1 MSLKCATCDIVIFL
15 PIFLYFY
22 INIYLDRRVI
32 LETSHNSQFFLIFWR
47 YANNFIPEKDESTF
61 CDLLKWISTD

>member
-15 PIFLYFY
+15 PISLYFY

-32 LETSHNSQFFLIFWR
+32 LETSYNSQFLLIFWR
-47 YANNFIPEKDESTF
+47 YANNFIPEKDENMF
-61 CDLLKWISTD
+61 CDLVKWISN